1 MNFAIIGASGN
12 VGRKI
17 IEILEKSK
25 ISFNDLYLVASK
37 KSTGKKIKFREKEIE
52 IENLDNYDFS
62 KAQITIFAAGSNI
75 AKEWAPKAAEKTI
88 VIDNSSFFRMKEN
101 IPLVVP
107 EVNPEALG
115 KHENIIANPNCS
127 TMQMVLVLKP
137 LHDEYKIK
145 RVIVSTYQA
154 VSGAGKEAMDELFA
168 QTKNF
173 LDKKDI
179 VSKNFTKQ
187 IAFNLIPHIEVFDI
201 DSYTKEGLKTPKKT
215 KKSLDEKNFVSKNF
229 TKQIAFNLIPHI
241 DVFDKDGYTKEELKM
256 TNETKK
262 ILDEKIEVT
271 ATCVRVP
278 VRTGH
283 SESINI
289 EFEKSYDL
297 ENIVKIL
304 ENAPGCKVFDDRKD
318 GGYITPLEA
327 ENNYTT
333 FISRI
338 RKDNTNPK
346 AINIW
351 VVSDNLLKG
360 AALNT
365 VQIAEHLMKKL

>member
-12 VGRKI
+12 VGRKT

-25 ISFNDLYLVASK
+25 IPFKELYLVASL
-37 KSTGKKIKFREKEIE
+37 KSAGKKIKFRGKEIV
-52 IENLDNYDFS
+52 IESLENYDFS
-62 KAQITIFAAGSNI
+62 RAKITFFAAGSEI
-75 AKEWAPKAAEKTI
+75 AKEWAPKAAKKTI
-88 VIDNSSFFRMKEN
+88 VIDNSSYFRMQKDV
-101 IPLVVP
+101 PLVVP
-107 EVNPEALG
+107 EVNADALN
-115 KHENIIANPNCS
+115 KHNNIISNPNCS

-137 LHDEYKIK
+137 LHDEYKIN
-145 RVIVSTYQA
+145 RVIASTYQA
-154 VSGAGKEAMDELFA
+154 VSGAGKASMDELFE

-173 LDKKDI
+173 LENKKI
-179 VSKNFTKQ
+179 K
-187 IAFNLIPHIEVFDI
+187 
-201 DSYTKEGLKTPKKT
+201 
-215 KKSLDEKNFVSKNF
+215 SKNF

-262 ILDEKIEVT
+262 ILDHDIDVT

-278 VRTGH
+278 IRTGH

-289 EFEKSYDL
+289 EFDNLYDF
-297 ENIVKIL
+297 ENIIKIL
-304 ENAPGCKVFDDRKD
+304 SKAPGCKVIDERKD

-327 ENNYTT
+327 EGNYTT
-333 FISRI
+333 YISRI
-338 RKDNTNPK
+338 RKDNSNVK

-365 VQIAEHLMKKL
+365 VQIAEQLVKKL

>member
-12 VGRKI
+12 VGRKT

-25 ISFNDLYLVASK
+25 IPFKELYLVASK
-37 KSTGKKIKFREKEIE
+37 NSAGKKIKFRGEEIV
-52 IENLDNYDFS
+52 IEDLESYDFS
-62 KAQITIFAAGSNI
+62 KAKITFFAAGSQI
-75 AKEWAPKAAEKTI
+75 AKEWAPKAAKKTI
-88 VIDNSSFFRMKEN
+88 VIDNSSYFRMQSDV
-101 IPLVVP
+101 PLVVP
-107 EVNPEALG
+107 EVNAEALN
-115 KHENIIANPNCS
+115 KHNNIISNPNCS
-127 TMQMVLVLKP
+127 TMQMVLALKP
-137 LHDEYKIK
+137 LHDEYKIN
-145 RVIVSTYQA
+145 RVVVSTYQA
-154 VSGAGKEAMDELFA
+154 VSGAGKASMDELFE
-168 QTKNF
+168 QTKDYLEN
-173 LDKKDI
+173 KK
-179 VSKNFTKQ
+179 
-187 IAFNLIPHIEVFDI
+187 IE
-201 DSYTKEGLKTPKKT
+201 L
-215 KKSLDEKNFVSKNF
+215 KNF

-241 DVFDKDGYTKEELKM
+241 DIFDKDGYTKEELKM

-262 ILDEKIEVT
+262 ILDNDIDVT

-289 EFEKSYDL
+289 EFDNLYDF
-297 ENIVKIL
+297 ENIIKVL
-304 ENAPGCKVFDDRKD
+304 SNAPGCKVIDERND

-327 ENNYTT
+327 EGDYST

-338 RKDNTNPK
+338 RKDNSNVK

-365 VQIAEHLMKKL
+365 VQIAEHLVKKL

>member
-12 VGRKI
+12 VGRKT

-25 ISFNDLYLVASK
+25 ISFKDLYLVASK
-37 KSTGKKIKFREKEIE
+37 KSAGKKIKFREKEIE
-52 IENLDNYDFS
+52 IENLENYDFS
-62 KAQITIFAAGSNI
+62 KAQITIFAAGSDI
-75 AKEWAPKAAEKTI
+75 AKDWAPKAAKKTI
-88 VIDNSSFFRMKEN
+88 VIDNSSFFRMQKN

-107 EVNPEALG
+107 EVNPETLD

-127 TMQMVLVLKP
+127 TMQMVLALKP

-154 VSGAGKEAMDELFA
+154 VSGAGKEAMDELFD
-168 QTKNF
+168 QTKSF
-173 LDKKDI
+173 LDKKNI
-179 VSKNFTKQ
+179 
-187 IAFNLIPHIEVFDI
+187 
-201 DSYTKEGLKTPKKT
+201 
-215 KKSLDEKNFVSKNF
+215 VSKNF

-289 EFEKSYDL
+289 EFEKAFDL
-297 ENIVKIL
+297 ENIIKKL
-304 ENAPGCKVFDDRKD
+304 DNAPGCKVVDGKKD
-318 GGYITPLEA
+318 GEYITPLEA
-327 ENNYTT
+327 ENDYTT
-333 FISRI
+333 YISRI

-365 VQIAEHLMKKL
+365 VQIAECLMKKL

>member
-12 VGRKI
+12 VGRKT

-25 ISFNDLYLVASK
+25 ILFKDLYLVASK
-37 KSTGKKIKFREKEIE
+37 KSAGKKIKFREKEIE
-52 IENLDNYDFS
+52 IENLENYDFS
-62 KAQITIFAAGSNI
+62 KAQITIFAAGSDI
-75 AKEWAPKAAEKTI
+75 AKDWAPKAAKKTI
-88 VIDNSSFFRMKEN
+88 VIDNSSFFRMQKN

-107 EVNPEALG
+107 EVNPEALD

-127 TMQMVLVLKP
+127 TMQMVLALKP

-154 VSGAGKEAMDELFA
+154 VSGAGKEAMDELFD
-168 QTKNF
+168 QTKSF
-173 LDKKDI
+173 LDKKNI
-179 VSKNFTKQ
+179 
-187 IAFNLIPHIEVFDI
+187 
-201 DSYTKEGLKTPKKT
+201 
-215 KKSLDEKNFVSKNF
+215 VSKNF

-283 SESINI
+283 SESMNI
-289 EFEKSYDL
+289 EFEKAFDL
-297 ENIVKIL
+297 ENIIKKL
-304 ENAPGCKVFDDRKD
+304 DNAPGCKVVDGRKD
-318 GGYITPLEA
+318 GEYITPLEA
-327 ENNYTT
+327 ENDYTT
-333 FISRI
+333 YISRI

-351 VVSDNLLKG
+351 VASDNLLKG

-365 VQIAEHLMKKL
+365 VQIAECLMKKL

>member
-12 VGRKI
+12 VGRKT

-25 ISFNDLYLVASK
+25 IPFKELFLVASP
-37 KSTGKKIKFREKEIE
+37 KSAGKKIKFRDKEIE
-52 IENLDNYDFS
+52 IINLENYDFS
-62 KAQITIFAAGSNI
+62 KAQITFFAAGSQI
-75 AKEWAPKAAEKTI
+75 AKEWAHKAAKKTI
-88 VIDNSSFFRMKEN
+88 VIDNSSYFRMEKE

-107 EVNPEALG
+107 EVNPEALD
-115 KHENIIANPNCS
+115 KHKNIIANPNCS
-127 TMQMVLVLKP
+127 TMQMVLALKP
-137 LHDEYKIK
+137 LHDEYKIN
-145 RVIVSTYQA
+145 RVVVSTYQA
-154 VSGAGKEAMDELFA
+154 VSGAGKAAMDELFS
-168 QTKNF
+168 QTKDF
-173 LDKKDI
+173 
-179 VSKNFTKQ
+179 
-187 IAFNLIPHIEVFDI
+187 
-201 DSYTKEGLKTPKKT
+201 
-215 KKSLDEKNFVSKNF
+215 LDEKKINSKNF

-241 DVFDKDGYTKEELKM
+241 DTFGADGYTKEELKM

-262 ILDEKIEVT
+262 ILDEDIDVT

-289 EFEKSYDL
+289 EFDNLYDF
-297 ENIVKIL
+297 ENIIKIL
-304 ENAPGCKVFDDRKD
+304 NKAPGCKVIDERKD
-318 GGYITPLEA
+318 GGYITPIEA
-327 ENNYTT
+327 EGDYITY
-333 FISRI
+333 ISRI
-338 RKDNTNPK
+338 RKDNSNVK

>member
-12 VGRKI
+12 VGRKT

-25 ISFNDLYLVASK
+25 IPFKELFLVASA
-37 KSTGKKIKFREKEIE
+37 KSAGKKIKFRDKEIE
-52 IENLDNYDFS
+52 IIDLENYDFS
-62 KAQITIFAAGSNI
+62 KAQITFFAAGSQI
-75 AKEWAPKAAEKTI
+75 AKEWAHKAAKKTI
-88 VIDNSSFFRMKEN
+88 VIDNSSYFRMEKE

-107 EVNPEALG
+107 EVNPEALD
-115 KHENIIANPNCS
+115 KHKNIIANPNCS

-137 LHDEYKIK
+137 LHDEYKIN
-145 RVIVSTYQA
+145 RVVVSTYQA
-154 VSGAGKEAMDELFA
+154 VSGAGKAAMDELFS
-168 QTKNF
+168 QTKDF
-173 LDKKDI
+173 
-179 VSKNFTKQ
+179 
-187 IAFNLIPHIEVFDI
+187 
-201 DSYTKEGLKTPKKT
+201 
-215 KKSLDEKNFVSKNF
+215 LDEKKINSKNF

-241 DVFDKDGYTKEELKM
+241 DTFGADGYTKEELKM

-262 ILDEKIEVT
+262 ILDEDIDVT

-289 EFEKSYDL
+289 EFDNLFDL
-297 ENIVKIL
+297 ENVIRIL
-304 ENAPGCKVFDDRKD
+304 KKAPGCKVVDDRSD

-327 ENNYTT
+327 EGDYTT
-333 FISRI
+333 YISRI
-338 RKDNTNPK
+338 RKDNSNVK
-346 AINIW
+346 AINMW

-365 VQIAEHLMKKL
+365 VQIAECLVKKL

>member
-12 VGRKI
+12 VGRKT

-25 ISFNDLYLVASK
+25 IQLDNLFLVASS
-37 KSTGKKIKFREKEIE
+37 KSAGKKITFRNKKIE
-52 IENLDNYDFS
+52 IEALENYDFS
-62 KAQITIFAAGSNI
+62 KAQITFFAAGSLI
-75 AKEWAPKAAEKTI
+75 AKEWAQKAAKKTI
-88 VIDNSSFFRMKEN
+88 VIDNSSYFRMQKDV
-101 IPLVVP
+101 PLVVS
-107 EVNPEALG
+107 EVNPDALK
-115 KHENIIANPNCS
+115 KHNNIISNPNCS
-127 TMQMVLVLKP
+127 TMQMVLALKP

-154 VSGAGKEAMDELFA
+154 VSGAGKAPMDELFE
-168 QTKNF
+168 QTKDF
-173 LDKKDI
+173 LDNKKI
-179 VSKNFTKQ
+179 N
-187 IAFNLIPHIEVFDI
+187 
-201 DSYTKEGLKTPKKT
+201 
-215 KKSLDEKNFVSKNF
+215 SKNF

-241 DVFDKDGYTKEELKM
+241 DTFDKDGYTKEELKM

-262 ILDEKIEVT
+262 ILDNEIDVT

-289 EFEKSYDL
+289 EFDNLYDF
-297 ENIVKIL
+297 ENVIKIL
-304 ENAPGCKVFDDRKD
+304 SNAPGCKVIDERKD
-318 GGYITPLEA
+318 GGYITPIEA
-327 ENNYTT
+327 EGDYTT
-333 FISRI
+333 YISRI
-338 RKDNTNPK
+338 RKDNSNVK

-365 VQIAEHLMKKL
+365 VQIAEHLVKKL